1 MKLTILVG
9 TVSDT
14 AWYVA
19 QTVEQALRS
28 TAAPGQALEIELL
41 LADAQCTG
49 ELLEQISADEGLL
62 LVCTSTHG
70 SGEVPENLQPLYV
83 DLDMRP
89 RYLGALRYGVIALGD
104 QFYGE
109 TFAAGGRLFDARL
122 QDLGA
127 QRIGE
132 LLVLD
137 ASDPTDPEA
146 EAAAWALGWLQQACE
161 AFGQG
166 SS

>member
-19 QTVEQALRS
+19 QAVEQALRS
-28 TAAPGQALEIELL
+28 TAAPGHALEIELL

-49 ELLEQISADEGLL
+49 ELLEQISAQGLL

-70 SGEVPENLQPLYV
+70 SGEVPENLQPLYA

-127 QRIGE
+127 QRIGQ

-137 ASDPTDPEA
+137 ASDPADPE
-146 EAAAWALGWLQQACE
+146 EQAAAWAPGWLQQAR
-161 AFGQG
+161 ATLGDG
-166 SS
+166 LA